1 MKKYIGMDVHK
12 ATTVIA
18 VIGESGKRITDGVVE
33 TSPEA
38 ILDFINGQR
47 GALHVTLEECAQAAW
62 LYDMLRPYVADVLVC
77 DPRKIAKASN
87 KADKSDAA
95 RLAELLRTNALTRVY
110 HGEQSTLGLKELA
123 QGYACL
129 IEDRTRVK
137 NRLKALFRARGIPC
151 EGAGVY
157 GLEEREEWLAK
168 LDSAAVRVRAG
179 RLCNQLDCADWL
191 SIEAEQELTAEA
203 RKHPATKILRS
214 IPGIGYVRA
223 AVIIG
228 VAGTPHRFR
237 TKRQFWSYCGLG
249 VRTEASSEYKMLAGK
264 VVRSNRRPL
273 VRGLNQNYSRALKSV
288 FKSAARTV
296 ASGPWRS
303 YFEAMIENGT
313 PESLAYLTLARKI
326 ASVTLALWKRGE
338 RYSQKKLKI
347 PHAA

>member
-18 VIGESGKRITDGVVE
+18 VISESGRWITDTIVE
-33 TSPEA
+33 TSPQG

-62 LYDMLRPYVADVLVC
+62 LYDLLRPHVADVLVC

-87 KADKSDAA
+87 KADKSDAR
-95 RLAELLRTNALTRVY
+95 RLAELLRTNALRPVY
-110 HGEQSTLGLKELA
+110 HGEQSTQGLKELT
-123 QGYACL
+123 QGYTCL

-137 NRLKALFRARGIPC
+137 NRLKALFRARGIAC

-157 GLEEREEWLAK
+157 SLEERDQWLAK
-168 LDSAAVRVRAG
+168 LDTAAVRARAD
-179 RLCNQLDCADWL
+179 RLCTELDCLECL
-191 SIEAEQELTAEA
+191 SIEAEHELTAEA
-203 RKHPATKILRS
+203 RKHPAAKILRT
-214 IPGIGYVRA
+214 IPGIGFVRA

-237 TKRQFWSYCGLG
+237 TKRQFWSYCGLA
-249 VRTEASSEYKMLAGK
+249 VRTEASSEYRIVDGRVL
-264 VVRSNRRPL
+264 RSGRRPL

-303 YFEAMIENGT
+303 YFEAMVENGT

-338 RYSQKKLKI
+338 RYSEKKLKI
-347 PHAA
+347 SHAA